1 MRCLS
6 ESSLAYKAVV
16 FILNNK
22 VNWFLAR
29 LRSIQMQKVGVKVAR
44 YSLSGSIPPKFERKL
59 RRHKQRFG
67 KINTTVVLDKDE
79 NLLRSGLQ

>member
-1 MRCLS
+1 MRSLS

-29 LRSIQMQKVGVKVAR
+29 LHSINMQKVGVK
-44 YSLSGSIPPKFERKL
+44 
-59 RRHKQRFG
+59 G
-67 KINTTVVLDKDE
+67 KAALHGTIFA
-79 NLLRSGLQ
+79 